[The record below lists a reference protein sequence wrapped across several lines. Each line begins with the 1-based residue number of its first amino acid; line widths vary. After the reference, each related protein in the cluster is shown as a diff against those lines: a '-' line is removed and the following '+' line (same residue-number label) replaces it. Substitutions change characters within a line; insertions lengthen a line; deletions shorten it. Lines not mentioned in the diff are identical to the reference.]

1 MSLADKQCLL
11 ILQKFA
17 KYIPLLKCALDQSEE
32 PKTLKYYVMK
42 QREKMLEIAPEKIKC
57 FICNKPHAD
66 MRLKQTFSLSRC
78 SDEIIEAH
86 FVCKKCY

>member
-17 KYIPLLKCALDQSEE
+17 NYIPLLKCALDQSEE
-32 PKTLKYYVMK
+32 PKMLKYCVMK
-42 QREKMLEIAPEKIKC
+42 QRKKMLEMSPEKIKC
-57 FICNKPHAD
+57 FICNKPYAD

-86 FVCKKCY
+86 FVCKNCY